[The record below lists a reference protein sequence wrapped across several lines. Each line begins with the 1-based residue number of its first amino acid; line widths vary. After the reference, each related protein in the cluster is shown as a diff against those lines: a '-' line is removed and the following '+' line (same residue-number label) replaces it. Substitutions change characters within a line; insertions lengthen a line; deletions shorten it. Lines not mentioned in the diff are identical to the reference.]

1 MKAITAGLG
10 RMDSAWAD
18 AWGQER
24 MLRLATDAP
33 WPEMRAMHLRSQHQT
48 VPFVLFV
55 NLAFAILTAGIF
67 TDAAGWAFMGAWI
80 SAQVVWTLYVWA
92 AWLPR
97 QRRSYLLASPWALT
111 RVLLGAAVVSVLW
124 SIAIW
129 VWFSHADPDGRH
141 FMVAIVVGNL
151 CVGTLAMSS
160 IATGV
165 LAYVLPQV
173 LATAV
178 SLVVYPRSYVELE
191 LVALVLLAMVLCWF
205 GFYIS
210 RVLTANHLSKRRL
223 EVNLREL
230 QLARDQLVNSEKMAS
245 LGSLVAGVSHEVNTP
260 LGVAVTACS
269 AVADTLH
276 DMLREYQ
283 ERVLSQTSFEQTLVH
298 AIDGVD
304 ILQNNLN
311 RAARLIA
318 SFKYTVVSQV
328 EDRLSDFDVM
338 EVVRTLLVSLQP
350 VMRRVPVTPTLTGPG
365 RLNIRSY
372 PSALMQVLTN
382 LMMNSAMHAFEGVK
396 RPEIDIEITDEQAVW
411 TVTYRDNGVGVAPA
425 LHQRIFEP
433 FFTTRRGRGGTGLG
447 LNIVY
452 TLVTQRLGGRLEF
465 WSESAAGLRF
475 RLELPSQAPPSPA
488 PEENVTSL
496 EREP

>member
-1 MKAITAGLG
+1 MESIIAAVRRVGAVWAG
-10 RMDSAWAD
+10 AWAD
-18 AWGQER
+18 DR
-24 MLRLATDAP
+24 VVRSATDAP
-33 WPEMRAMHLRSQHQT
+33 WPEVRAMHLRSQHRT
-48 VPFVLFV
+48 VPFVLTV
-55 NLAFAILTAGIF
+55 NLVFTTLTAGIF
-67 TDAAGWAFMGAWI
+67 TDAAGWTFMVSWLLLQYAW
-80 SAQVVWTLYVWA
+80 VLYVWVV
-92 AWLPR
+92 WWRR
-97 QRRSYLLASPWALT
+97 QREPYRMATPWAMS

-129 VWFSHADPDGRH
+129 VWFSHADSEGRH

-151 CVGTLAMSS
+151 CVGALAMSS
-160 IATGV
+160 IASGV
-165 LAYVLPQV
+165 VAYVLPQV
-173 LATAV
+173 VATAIT
-178 SLVVYPRSYVELE
+178 LVVYPRRYVEFE
-191 LVALVLLAMVLCWF
+191 LVALALYAMVLCWF

-230 QLARDQLVNSEKMAS
+230 QMARDQLVNSEKMAS

-276 DMLREYQ
+276 DMQREYQ

-365 RLNIRSY
+365 RLKIRSY
-372 PSALMQVLTN
+372 PSALLQVLTN

-396 RPEIDIEITDEQAVW
+396 RPEIDIEITDEQTVW

-488 PEENVTSL
+488 SDENVTSQ
-496 EREP
+496 EHEQ